1 MYVYIGIEIVV
12 EEPKLRS
19 EDNQLENYE
28 SEIEKKVCQTGES
41 TIYSRLVILFMK
53 RTLPVTN

>member
-28 SEIEKKVCQTGES
+28 REEKKV
-41 TIYSRLVILFMK
+41 
-53 RTLPVTN
+53 